1 MLKDLVKIANKLDQ
15 IGLTKEADI
24 LDNFVKKLAQQ
35 MEDKKSE
42 AVVVGVTIRS
52 GDTLSKLTQEHSAQV
67 GKDLED
73 NMKLNPGLDPKMIK
87 PGDYIKIWGST
98 ESEGLNR

>member
-1 MLKDLVKIANKLDQ
+1 MLKDLVKIANKLDR

-24 LDNFVKKLAQQ
+24 LDNFVKKLAQH
-35 MEDKKSE
+35 MEDKERKP
-42 AVVVGVTIRS
+42 VVVGVTIRE
-52 GDTLSKLTQEHSAQV
+52 GDTLYELTKEHSAPV
-67 GKDLED
+67 GKDLDD